1 MLEMRLFATKKS
13 IEHELEKDDIDG
25 LSTPIGENE
34 LPIHIEKI
42 KRENEILKQKLFQD
56 KENTQLFNQGE
67 RNFFESKLK
76 EKDNEILEFEKQ
88 IAVHKRKYQK
98 LNEDMQDVQR
108 LCDESKVRNRELE
121 KIQIK
126 FDSEMSSLR
135 NKYEREKES
144 REKCERERE
153 TFKYEIFSLKND
165 LDTQKLE
172 TSYHVEK
179 CERLERDLKEYES
192 INLNTTNGNNNQSND
207 QFMKMKSQIRDMESK
222 LKDQEEELDDQQGT
236 IQQLEQTKLRL
247 EMQFEKEKQ
256 KFQRELAEK
265 DSEMDD
271 LRFHTQKKIKAIEMQ
286 LEEESE
292 LTNNLQ
298 REKRDIERKLREATV
313 YNNGKKGNLM
323 IHGLSNNNDLFE
335 YINKLK
341 RNMTKY
347 KTLAIDAQTQLEKLR
362 ENLPKQSIIKA
373 LKLQLEDSEISKAN
387 ALKTKQLLQVEI
399 SDLQQQL
406 DDLNFSKQNVNNFLN
421 LFLKNKIFAFLFYY
435 F

>member
-1 MLEMRLFATKKS
+1 
-13 IEHELEKDDIDG
+13 
-25 LSTPIGENE
+25 
-34 LPIHIEKI
+34 
-42 KRENEILKQKLFQD
+42 
-56 KENTQLFNQGE
+56 
-67 RNFFESKLK
+67 
-76 EKDNEILEFEKQ
+76 
-88 IAVHKRKYQK
+88 
-98 LNEDMQDVQR
+98 
-108 LCDESKVRNRELE
+108 
-121 KIQIK
+121 
-126 FDSEMSSLR
+126 
-135 NKYEREKES
+135 
-144 REKCERERE
+144 
-153 TFKYEIFSLKND
+153 
-165 LDTQKLE
+165 
-172 TSYHVEK
+172 
-179 CERLERDLKEYES
+179 
-192 INLNTTNGNNNQSND
+192 
-207 QFMKMKSQIRDMESK
+207 
-222 LKDQEEELDDQQGT
+222 
-236 IQQLEQTKLRL
+236 
-247 EMQFEKEKQ
+247 MQFEKEKQ

-298 REKRDIERKLREATV
+298 REKREIERKLREATV

-373 LKLQLEDSEISKAN
+373 LKLQLEDSEINKAN

-406 DDLNFSKQNVNNFLN
+406 DDLNFSKQNVS
-421 LFLKNKIFAFLFYY
+421 Y